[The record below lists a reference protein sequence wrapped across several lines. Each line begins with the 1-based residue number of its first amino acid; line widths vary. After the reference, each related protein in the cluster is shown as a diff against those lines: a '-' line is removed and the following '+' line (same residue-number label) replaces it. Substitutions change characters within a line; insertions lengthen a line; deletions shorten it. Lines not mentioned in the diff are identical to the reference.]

1 MRDVKNI
8 IIRELSNQRTVSL
21 YKDQE
26 ERIEQ
31 LRKKYNLNI
40 KLSKL
45 VREGVDLILAQL
57 EKQLE
62 ENKE

>member
-1 MRDVKNI
+1 MGDVKNI
-8 IIRELSNQRTVSL
+8 IRELSTQRTVSL

>member
-1 MRDVKNI
+1 MGDVKNI
-8 IIRELSNQRTVSL
+8 IIRELSTQRTVSL

-45 VREGVDLILAQL
+45 VREGVDFILAQL